1 MKKRVSS
8 IVQHNEQWHGAS
20 FSVTG
25 HELSEF
31 QILPENTL
39 DVLKDTLKESEY
51 AMSINTSSGYVMHFS
66 FPFAGRRRISLIIN
80 NEIGNVLPSG
90 IEDMTTDFQETGK
103 GNVLSVAV
111 PKDTISELGINK
123 NLNILTLNTLAVLY
137 AFKWLN
143 VTDRKDYVFI
153 NIDGSVASVMV
164 FQQDTLTYL
173 RHFFYSLESNL
184 LLETFEE
191 ILSRKDLSVAA
202 YYMFNS
208 NGDVHLQKE
217 LIEKNFNIE
226 INTPSLKTYIKEGD
240 CPEWLW
246 AGIGAA
252 LLSISPKGEINLLSS
267 KQKQASPVN
276 KVFLIAGGGLAALGI
291 IVVLMYYLNYFL
303 KVRTYS
309 YLVSEQSK
317 IYRSVFPKAP
327 PVKDVGR
334 VFEDKI
340 KSLEKD
346 FHGAGI
352 NVSMPPLQVLAEISS
367 RIDNQIDIKL
377 NEFTCDEKEF
387 GISGTTVSFASVE
400 KIKASLGQIR
410 EIKNIDI
417 QSADIAAGKQIRF
430 KIRGKL

>member
-1 MKKRVSS
+1 
-8 IVQHNEQWHGAS
+8 
-20 FSVTG
+20 
-25 HELSEF
+25 
-31 QILPENTL
+31 
-39 DVLKDTLKESEY
+39 
-51 AMSINTSSGYVMHFS
+51 
-66 FPFAGRRRISLIIN
+66 
-80 NEIGNVLPSG
+80 
-90 IEDMTTDFQETGK
+90 
-103 GNVLSVAV
+103 
-111 PKDTISELGINK
+111 
-123 NLNILTLNTLAVLY
+123 
-137 AFKWLN
+137 
-143 VTDRKDYVFI
+143 
-153 NIDGSVASVMV
+153 
-164 FQQDTLTYL
+164 
-173 RHFFYSLESNL
+173 
-184 LLETFEE
+184 
-191 ILSRKDLSVAA
+191 
-202 YYMFNS
+202 MFNN

-226 INTPSLKTYIKEGD
+226 VNTPSLKTYIKESN

-252 LLSISPKGEINLLSS
+252 LLSINPKDGINLLSN

-276 KVFLIAGGGLAALGI
+276 MVFLIAGGGLAALGI
-291 IVVLMYYLNYFL
+291 IVVLMCYLNYFL
-303 KVRTYS
+303 KGRAYS

-340 KSLEKD
+340 KLLDKD

-352 NVSMPPLQVLAEISS
+352 NVSMPPLQVLAEVSS

-387 GISGTTVSFASVE
+387 NISGTTVSFASVE

-417 QSADIAAGKQIRF
+417 QSVDIAAGKQIRF

>member
-1 MKKRVSS
+1 MKRRASS
-8 IVQHNEQWHGAS
+8 IVQHNDQWHGVS

-31 QILPENTL
+31 QIHQENTL
-39 DVLKDTLKESEY
+39 DALKDTLKESEY
-51 AMSINTSSGYVMHFS
+51 AMSINTSSGYMMHFS
-66 FPFAGRRRISLIIN
+66 FPFSGRRKISLIIN
-80 NEIGNVLPSG
+80 NEMGNVLPAG
-90 IEDMTTDFQETGK
+90 IEDMATDFQEIGK

-111 PKDTISELGINK
+111 PKDTISELRIDK
-123 NLNILTLNTLAVLY
+123 NLNILTLNTLAILY

-143 VTDRKDYVFI
+143 VTDRKDYAFI
-153 NIDGSVASVMV
+153 NIDGNVASIMV

-191 ILSRKDLSVAA
+191 ILSRKELGVEA

-217 LIEKNFNIE
+217 LIENNFNIE
-226 INTPSLKTYIKEGD
+226 MNTPSLKTYIKDGD
-240 CPEWLW
+240 YPEWFW
-246 AGIGAA
+246 ASVGTA
-252 LLSISPKGEINLLSS
+252 LLSISPKNEINLLSN

-276 KVFLIAGGGLAALGI
+276 RVFLIAGGGLAALGI
-291 IVVLMYYLNYFL
+291 IVVLMCYLNYFL
-303 KVRTYS
+303 KGRAYS

-327 PVKDVGR
+327 PVKDIGR

-340 KSLEKD
+340 KSLEQD

-352 NVSMPPLQVLAEISS
+352 NVSMPPLQVLAEVSS
-367 RIDNQIDIKL
+367 RMDNQIDIKL

-387 GISGTTVSFASVE
+387 SISGTTVSFASVE
-400 KIKASLGQIR
+400 KIKASLGQIK

-417 QSADIAAGKQIRF
+417 QSVDIAAGKQIRF